1 MLYDACMSERE
12 RERERK
18 MVLVD
23 ESQTCRDI
31 ERRYEQRH
39 QQQELA
45 GEESK
50 W

>member
-1 MLYDACMSERE
+1 MTRVCQ